1 MSLNLHT
8 IKASP
13 KKKKRR
19 IGRGNASGRGT
30 YSGRGIK
37 GQRSRSGGKKG
48 LKMKGFKQ
56 NLLRIPKLRGFKS
69 PKPKKEN
76 INLSVLDIN
85 FRDQDIIT
93 PKILEEK
100 GLIKKSSHGVKILSG
115 GELTKKL
122 TFEDCWYS
130 KTAEEK
136 IIKAGGKIKRQTDKK
151 VVKKESFPAKA
162 TADKSD
168 DKDKPIKK

>member
-8 IKASP
+8 IKTGP

-19 IGRGNASGRGT
+19 LGRGNASGRGT

-76 INLSVLDIN
+76 INLTNLDIIFN
-85 FRDQDIIT
+85 DGDIVT

-100 GLIKKSSHGVKILSG
+100 GLIENSSHGVKVLSG
-115 GELTKKL
+115 GEITKKL
-122 TFEDCWYS
+122 TFKDCWFS
-130 KTAEEK
+130 KKAEEK
-136 IIKAGGKIKRQTDKK
+136 IVKAGGKIERQIDEKVEKNKDKT
-151 VVKKESFPAKA
+151 VKK
-162 TADKSD
+162 
-168 DKDKPIKK
+168 